1 MYGIPCFP
9 AIRDAVYI
17 CERTFSTPAQNLACD
32 EALLDMC
39 EESFDG
45 EILRFWEPRE
55 HFVVLG
61 YGSSTAGEVDLDACR
76 LRAVPVLRRYSGGGT
91 VLQGPGCLNYS
102 LLLHLSPSGPL
113 STITGTTSFI
123 MTRNARALQKLV
135 SNPVKLQGWSD
146 LTTMEKKFSG
156 NAQRRK
162 HRFLLFH
169 GTFLLDLDI
178 QLAGSLLR
186 LPTRQPEYRSH
197 RTHVEF
203 MTNLHLRPEAV
214 KEVLRGEWAAH
225 VPLRTLPETAIRRLT
240 AQRYVDEAWTFRR

>member
-1 MYGIPCFP
+1 MY
-9 AIRDAVYI
+9 V

-39 EESFDG
+39 EETFDG
-45 EILRFWEPRE
+45 EILRFWETRE

-61 YGSSTAGEVDLDACR
+61 YGSSAAGEVDLEACR
-76 LRAVPVLRRYSGGGT
+76 VRAVPVLRRYSGGGT

-102 LLLHLSPSGPL
+102 LLLHIPASGPL

-123 MTRNARALQKLV
+123 MTRNARALHQVV
-135 SNPVKLQGWSD
+135 SDPVDLKGWSD
-146 LTTMEKKFSG
+146 LTIMDKKFSG

-169 GTFLLDLDI
+169 GTFLLDFDI
-178 QLAGSLLR
+178 PLAASLLR

-197 RTHVEF
+197 RTHIEF
-203 MTNLHLRPEAV
+203 MTNLHLPAETV
-214 KEVLRGEWAAH
+214 KEVLRSEWAAH
-225 VPLRTLPETAIRRLT
+225 LPLHVLPEAAIQHL
-240 AQRYVDEAWTFRR
+240 AAGRYLDAAWTFRR